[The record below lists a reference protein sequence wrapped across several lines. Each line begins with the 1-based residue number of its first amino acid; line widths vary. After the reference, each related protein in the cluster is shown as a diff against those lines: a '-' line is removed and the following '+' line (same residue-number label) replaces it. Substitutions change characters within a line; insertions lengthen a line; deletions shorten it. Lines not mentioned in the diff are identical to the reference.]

1 MQYFKHEIKV
11 NDKKVPLSCYIPDAA
26 PHAKFQNNRPAVI
39 VLPGGAYKGLYG
51 GEAEPIALRYL
62 GHGVCAFLL
71 EYSVF
76 PAVFPQSLL
85 EVLNAVKFIRDNAE
99 TFGVDPERITVCGFS
114 AGGHL
119 AASSGVFWNNS
130 CLDGLLEGEREA
142 YRPDKMILCYP
153 VTSYHSH
160 NGSYKYLL
168 TGEGAELTEE
178 AINAVSVERHVNE
191 GTAAAYIWHNYDDK
205 GVSVGESF
213 LFAKALYDHQVPV
226 EMRIYPTGGHG
237 TCLGNYI
244 TKGLEFG
251 ETKPCEGWVEDTL
264 PFVFR

>member
-1 MQYFKHEIKV
+1 MQYFKHAINV
-11 NDKKVPLSCYIPDAA
+11 NGKSVTLSAYIPDAA
-26 PHAKFQNNRPAVI
+26 PHANFQTNRPAVI

-51 GEAEPIALRYL
+51 GEAEPIALRYV
-62 GHGVCAFLL
+62 GHGACAFLL

-76 PAVFPQSLL
+76 PAIFPQALL
-85 EVLNAVKFIRDNAE
+85 EALNAVKYVRENAE
-99 TFGVDPERITVCGFS
+99 KFGVDPEKIAVCGFS

-119 AASSGVFWNNS
+119 AASTGVLWNNS
-130 CLDGLLEGEREA
+130 CLDGLLTEAREL

-153 VTSYHSH
+153 VTSYKSH
-160 NGSYKYLL
+160 NGSYKNLF

-178 AINAVSVERHVNE
+178 MIATASVEQHVNE
-191 GTAAAYIWHNYDDK
+191 GSAQAYIWHNYDDK

-226 EMRIYPTGGHG
+226 EMRVYPTGGHG

-244 TKGLEFG
+244 TKGLAFG
-251 ETKPCEGWVEDTL
+251 ETKPCEGWVEDTI
-264 PFVFR
+264 PFLFR